1 MSKNKKGE
9 PATKKF
15 VIEAIRKYHATEIR
29 RQLEEDN
36 QESIYTSAR
45 MIIALENLSEK
56 FAVLGTPSLRGL
68 FLMLSLNFVLWIL
81 FLWWIEQI
89 LSQHGLS

>member
-29 RQLEEDN
+29 RQYN
-36 QESIYTSAR
+36 T
-45 MIIALENLSEK
+45 
-56 FAVLGTPSLRGL
+56 LRL
-68 FLMLSLNFVLWIL
+68 VYQL
-81 FLWWIEQI
+81 
-89 LSQHGLS
+89 